1 MAHLLPYKKKFW
13 WKENSAVC
21 QIKFQQS
28 SKVFSFLKYFF
39 IYPNM
44 FFVIHKIAMNC
55 LVGKIVTAE
64 SAKSCKTRKNSK
76 VTTSMI
82 STRFFYVNLNGETL
96 LLKLQLV
103 KSGKYTDIVTKN
115 VFSAVLSTRL
125 FTLFARLNSHQ
136 N

>member
-1 MAHLLPYKKKFW
+1 
-13 WKENSAVC
+13 
-21 QIKFQQS
+21 
-28 SKVFSFLKYFF
+28 
-39 IYPNM
+39 
-44 FFVIHKIAMNC
+44 MNC

-115 VFSAVLSTRL
+115 IFSAVLSTRL